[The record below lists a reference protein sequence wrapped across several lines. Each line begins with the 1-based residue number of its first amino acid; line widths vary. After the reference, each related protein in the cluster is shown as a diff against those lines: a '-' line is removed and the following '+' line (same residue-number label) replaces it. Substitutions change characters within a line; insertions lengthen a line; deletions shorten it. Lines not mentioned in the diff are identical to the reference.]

1 MRGACGIFF
10 RKYLNISAVGST
22 ANNCCVENP
31 HRGEIITFNLITL
44 QDTIRIP
51 PGRFGDPLEKVGH
64 DQLKMKYEG
73 MVDEDLGYV
82 IAVTDIRVSPIGK
95 ILPGDGATHH
105 KVTFSLLAFYPNM
118 QEVVEGE
125 VVEVADFGVFIRIG
139 PIDALLHMSQLLD
152 DFISYDEKQGVLMGK
167 ETKRRV
173 AAGDRMRVRITA
185 VSLGR
190 GGGSGKIGVTARQ
203 PFLGKIEWIEKDV
216 ARVKGVGQKEESEG

>member
-1 MRGACGIFF
+1 M
-10 RKYLNISAVGST
+10 
-22 ANNCCVENP
+22 
-31 HRGEIITFNLITL
+31 

-216 ARVKGVGQKEESEG
+216 ARVKGEGQEEESEG